1 MKKKREEFKRWQ
13 EQMRRAE
20 EERRREARLKAAG
33 LAARRLRDMTFRTF
47 QKRPGT
53 EAALDAVRRFLQ
65 GFSPHCGRGLL
76 LVGNTGSGKTHL
88 AVAVAHYLLEKGH
101 RVVFANVSHLLASFR
116 WSYRRDDDGTEEEM
130 IRRMI
135 DADLLVLDDLGVD
148 KPSEW
153 VDQVLYTI
161 VDARYQDYRP
171 LIVTTNCSLIPG
183 TAPDEA
189 AAGEGVSEFGYQVG
203 QRVES
208 RVMGM
213 CEPVVLTADDYR
225 LKRG

>member
-88 AVAVAHYLLEKGH
+88 AAAVAHYLLEKGTGWYL
-101 RVVFANVSHLLASFR
+101 RTSR
-116 WSYRRDDDGTEEEM
+116 TCWRRSAGPIVATTM
-130 IRRMI
+130 ARR
-135 DADLLVLDDLGVD
+135 
-148 KPSEW
+148 
-153 VDQVLYTI
+153 
-161 VDARYQDYRP
+161 
-171 LIVTTNCSLIPG
+171 
-183 TAPDEA
+183 
-189 AAGEGVSEFGYQVG
+189 
-203 QRVES
+203 
-208 RVMGM
+208 
-213 CEPVVLTADDYR
+213 
-225 LKRG
+225 KR